1 MTIKEILKTAK
12 MQLEEA
18 CEKLEDLEA
27 EKKVIMDLYPKVN
40 EKQKQK
46 LEVKMQESIQKFNAL
61 YEEVLELSEKIKR
74 LKAKI

>member
-1 MTIKEILKTAK
+1 MTIKEILKSAK